1 MSFQTLPLPPA
12 LHYLLFPFT
21 CLPPWSLLINQPP
34 SPVLPL
40 YQSSPP
46 KHSLPDCLVCKP
58 SSPASSDPD
67 PEPACL
73 CIDLPFWTLDLP
85 FACSY
90 RIDLPAWTLDLPC
103 CLPLGINTI
112 SSPELFPVSCYW
124 VLVCHWVKPDRAL
137 LLWKTFSLKTKWG
150 STYEGCWHLFLEVAF
165 SVYSYVTL
173 FFSYVCFIWC

>member
-1 MSFQTLPLPPA
+1 M
-12 LHYLLFPFT
+12 
-21 CLPPWSLLINQPP
+21 
-34 SPVLPL
+34 LPL
-40 YQSSPP
+40 YHSSPP

-73 CIDLPFWTLDLP
+73 CIDLPFWTFDLP

-112 SSPELFPVSCYW
+112 SSPERFPMSCYW
-124 VLVCHWVKPDRAL
+124 VFVCHLVKPDMLSSFSHLVHCCSMSPGKLSSHPEFL
-137 LLWKTFSLKTKWG
+137 LHSSCNKILPGNVTVEIYPKVLYTELSMDSMPRLVSGHFSPA
-150 STYEGCWHLFLEVAF
+150 S
-165 SVYSYVTL
+165 
-173 FFSYVCFIWC
+173 